1 MQLKLIIVTIF
12 FEEGVSMKEKTILP
26 ADTYIV
32 VNKTILTEVDKKNL
46 INLYEPIVGPL
57 PVSLYMTLWSDLDK
71 SETISKDYTHHHLM
85 TFLKTRLEDIKEAR
99 KALESMGLLKTYL
112 KKENDIN
119 HYIYELFSPI
129 SAYEFFNHPILNVVL
144 YNNIGENEY
153 NNLLKYYKKPTFKYD
168 DYEEITVKLN
178 DTFRSTVGNI
188 FNNGDIKAKSENKL
202 MIDSLIDFD
211 MLMESIPNKVLSDK
225 ALNKRMRELIN
236 SLAFIYNL
244 DTLKLSEIIRLTID
258 NNGMINRDL
267 LIKEVRKYYE
277 YNNGGTLPTLIYR
290 TQPDYLKSPE
300 GNLSNKGKMIYIFEN
315 TSPYDFLRSKYKNN
329 NPTPR
334 DLKLL
339 EYLAIDLEMT
349 PAVINVLIDYTLRI
363 NDNKLT
369 KGFVETIAG
378 QWVRLGIKTAT
389 AAMKQ
394 AEKEYKKRPK
404 KEIKKETVL
413 PSWFNNKIK
422 DEEISEEEK
431 AELEEL
437 LKEFR

>member
-1 MQLKLIIVTIF
+1 
-12 FEEGVSMKEKTILP
+12 MKEKTILP

-85 TFLKTRLEDIKEAR
+85 TFLKTGLEDIKEAR

-119 HYIYELFSPI
+119 HYIYELFSPL

-153 NNLLKYYKKPTFKYD
+153 NGLLKYYKKPTFKYD

-258 NNGMINRDL
+258 NNGMINKDL

-315 TSPYDFLRSKYKNN
+315 TSPYDFLRSKCGDAEPVK
-329 NPTPR
+329 R

-339 EYLAIDLEMT
+339 EDLIIDYKLK
-349 PAVINVLIDYTLRI
+349 PGVVNVLIDYVLKT

-369 KGFVETIAG
+369 KSLVETIAG
-378 QWVRLGIKTAT
+378 QWIRKKIETVEDAMEIARKNHQMNIRSQSIKKNVNNKNSNTVPVWFDKDINKEVAT
-389 AAMKQ
+389 DEEREAIEEML
-394 AEKEYKKRPK
+394 KEYR
-404 KEIKKETVL
+404 
-413 PSWFNNKIK
+413 
-422 DEEISEEEK
+422 
-431 AELEEL
+431 
-437 LKEFR
+437 